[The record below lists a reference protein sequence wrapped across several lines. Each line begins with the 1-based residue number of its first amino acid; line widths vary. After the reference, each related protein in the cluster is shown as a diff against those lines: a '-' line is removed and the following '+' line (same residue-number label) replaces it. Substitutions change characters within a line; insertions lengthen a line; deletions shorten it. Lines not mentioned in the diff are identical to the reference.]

1 MSSKPTLSSAKHVA
15 DKKISKFALLKP
27 RMKPVPRAVPVAKK
41 GAKPQMAGSGKGGAV
56 ILRPAGQKPSG
67 AKGQAKG
74 TGKPD
79 KGAGKSW
86 NNSSQQSWGKGGEK
100 GKQGKND
107 KGWNDR
113 APTSKGKGSP
123 AAKGKGKGK
132 GKGPGEGGVIRAELM
147 TGGGWCTYASAN
159 FERLVLG

>member
-86 NNSSQQSWGKGGEK
+86 NNSSQQSRGKGGEK
-100 GKQGKND
+100 GK
-107 KGWNDR
+107 KGLFYEPASSLYHAAIAR
-113 APTSKGKGSP
+113 ARRESACASKHALP
-123 AAKGKGKGK
+123 AA
-132 GKGPGEGGVIRAELM
+132 
-147 TGGGWCTYASAN
+147 
-159 FERLVLG
+159 